1 MNSLASDLV
10 QIAGDR
16 GISFLETGIQIAR
29 DVRRL
34 QRYCSFRWETRNAAI
49 TIPDTPIFAPQDDQW
64 FREQLAK
71 TEFYLEFGTG
81 ASTLLAA
88 QARVTTIAVESDPHF
103 VEALKQALPPDHDI
117 TVIAADVG
125 LTGAWGYPVF
135 TRKTSKRLDGWRSYT
150 SDAFDLLNTKQLFP
164 DFILVDGRFRTACAL
179 ASAANAAKQSANTTI
194 MFDDYAG
201 RAFYHYVEEY
211 LGKPEMMERAAI
223 FKIANGVLEAP
234 ISLETLQS
242 AQEDFR

>member
-1 MNSLASDLV
+1 MNSLASDLAN
-10 QIAGDR
+10 IAGDK
-16 GISFLETGIQIAR
+16 GISLLETGIQIAR

-49 TIPDTPIFAPQDDQW
+49 EIPDTPIFAPQDDLW
-64 FREQLAK
+64 FRDQLAK

-88 QARVTTIAVESDPHF
+88 QAKVPTIAVESDPHF
-103 VEALKQALPPDHDI
+103 VEALKQALPQDHDT
-117 TVIAADVG
+117 TVITADVG

-150 SDAFDLLNTKQLFP
+150 SSAFDLLTTKGRFP
-164 DFILVDGRFRTACAL
+164 DFILVDGRFRAACAL
-179 ASAANAAKQSANTTI
+179 ASAAHAAKQSVNTTI

-201 RAFYHYVEEY
+201 RTFYHYVEKY
-211 LGKPEMMERAAI
+211 LGKPEMMDRAAI
-223 FKIANGVLEAP
+223 FKIANGLLEAP
-234 ISLETLQS
+234 IPSETLRS